1 MDAIK
6 YIYRVDRAA
15 DHQYATDMENYKN
28 RPLDKPISITAMVS
42 QHTWKCTTKSD
53 IVWHNWVVEGTTGII
68 CKAEYFGTAAV
79 SY

>member
-28 RPLDKPISITAMVS
+28 RPLNKPVTALTS
-42 QHTWKCTTKSD
+42 QHTYKCTTKSD
-53 IVWHNWVVEGTTGII
+53 TV
-68 CKAEYFGTAAV
+68 
-79 SY
+79 